1 MADVFDGDQFDDS
14 SETEEGPF
22 NHVYNY
28 QLTRNGQTITLNVE
42 VDYYP
47 ADEDGESYVDV
58 LSANWGDYEFY
69 LSPEEESDMAYDIA
83 SQIDEDL
90 EKGEA
95 ATP

>member
-1 MADVFDGDQFDDS
+1 MADVFDGDQFENESQDN
-14 SETEEGPF
+14 EGPLT
-22 NHVYNY
+22 YTYDY
-28 QLTRNGQTITLNVE
+28 QLTRNGQTITLSVE

-47 ADEDGESYVDV
+47 ADEDGESFVDV
-58 LSANWGDYEFY
+58 LSTNWGDYEFY